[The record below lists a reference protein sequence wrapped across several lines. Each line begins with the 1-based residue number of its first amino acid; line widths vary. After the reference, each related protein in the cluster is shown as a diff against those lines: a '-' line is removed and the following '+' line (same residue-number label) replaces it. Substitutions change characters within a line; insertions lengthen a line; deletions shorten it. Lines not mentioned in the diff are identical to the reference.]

1 MCKKERQQQ
10 ETSEEIITVDDL
22 IEMVEEAVTTST
34 GFIRDFCLK
43 QVERLVQIL
52 RKQYQYTGALK
63 RKILDTLGE
72 LSELSLDQ
80 RREAFQLVESY
91 LI

>member
-1 MCKKERQQQ
+1 MCKQERRQW
-10 ETSEEIITVDDL
+10 ETAGEIITVDDL
-22 IEMVEEAVTTST
+22 VKMLEEAVTTGT
-34 GFIRDFCLK
+34 RFIRDLCLK

-63 RKILDTLGE
+63 RKILDALGE
-72 LSELSLDQ
+72 ISELSLAQ
-80 RREAFQLVESY
+80 RREAFQLVESS